1 MIYGKYNALVSG
13 AHLAKHL
20 YLHIFAIRQPI
31 KASRLRAQILPP
43 MTQKKGNT
51 NTTNTPNTTT
61 TIVFVS
67 LTRYILFSQNTH
79 GHGGLKRPISHIGWF
94 FLLVFI
100 GKEQW
105 DMVSKCFKGQCS
117 SCLKSWFPN
126 VFKRFSHTEAMVDEP
141 PLSKRTFTWTW

>member
-94 FLLVFI
+94 FLLVFYRERTMGHGFKMFQRPMFI
-100 GKEQW
+100 MFKIL
-105 DMVSKCFKGQCS
+105 VSQC
-117 SCLKSWFPN
+117 L
-126 VFKRFSHTEAMVDEP
+126 
-141 PLSKRTFTWTW
+141 